1 MFRRLERRS
10 AWILVGVALV
20 VAIALP
26 TTGAG
31 GISLLIVVGALGVAV
46 VDHGARIPR
55 AVTKPSRPVA
65 RAIAI
70 GVVVVGAAAV
80 FGRVLHDAIGW
91 TMGDWGIQHAVMKSV
106 IHGLHEHHLPV
117 WSHALS
123 TGDAPLETY
132 PAMTYLIGSALAIVT
147 GSEDRLPVFLLCF
160 GIVVHTLIAIGIT
173 RLCLRVAP
181 APIAAVAGLTQLIDA
196 GGISAG
202 GVAGNLEWALV
213 HNALSQAF
221 ALFAVMAVIAAI
233 ERPRLRTTL
242 AIWVWTALAAATHP
256 SALLFLGAVM
266 VALVGASVLA
276 TDVPARRP
284 LVAAGHV
291 ALGLALAAAV
301 WMPLGE
307 RLVLYGQHFPS
318 PPRTPPELLRGLLS
332 WPAPATSFAP
342 VMYLGYLGLVAGIVS
357 RRAVPV
363 LIGFSGV
370 LLLLGLVD
378 TPYLLL
384 DAAPSQA
391 LARLGAERFHALCR
405 PFVVAG
411 AAYALA
417 IGLRAA
423 ARRWRGTTELAR
435 KRVLAAVIAI
445 GALLVV
451 RGAVP
456 YIADRA
462 AESAAAAERTVDDD
476 GRTALE
482 AWARQ
487 QMAALPPDRYA
498 RALFDIGDVHYNY
511 HLTAETGMPGFHM
524 GATPNL
530 LLRERIE
537 DLSPASL
544 RRFDVRWVII
554 ADDTDAPART
564 DLEDWERPNPKYTA
578 ATLALGD
585 PATEQR
591 FGRYVVREVPD
602 WDGAFARIERG
613 GAGGGVRVV
622 SLTDE
627 RVEVELTGTDQ
638 PALVALGIGFYPR
651 WRAHDASGKSVPVY
665 ALPSIDGGQLHVV
678 SAWVRPGKT
687 VFTVDGSLPSDTK
700 GRGLAIL
707 AGGVMIAMLVIW
719 ARRRSRARILRRMAR
734 VLQWVRGRRRRVTAV
749 AVLAVAVL
757 LPIAGVMRACRPAA
771 NVEVGVGLRGAATVS
786 ARTFDGSYEEC
797 GYSRLDGRY
806 TCPGIAAVS
815 DSVSNVVN
823 DAQANWPRHQ
833 GTWPFVTPAIFVQPL
848 STEPVEVRIETSA
861 RLDGTYWLG
870 AEGGAASV
878 TVGTDAPIALDGQR
892 EVTFDGRGNVDV
904 TIDASASTDG
914 TWVAFLRKD
923 TVEPDRPFLVAPP
936 ETPPPP

>member
-1 MFRRLERRS
+1 MVRWLERWG
-10 AWILVGVALV
+10 AWILVGAAVV
-20 VAIALP
+20 VAVALP

-31 GISLLIVVGALGVAV
+31 GIALLIVAGALGVAV
-46 VDHGARIPR
+46 VDHGARVPR
-55 AVTKPSRPVA
+55 VIAKPSKPVA
-65 RAIAI
+65 GAIAI

-80 FGRVLHDAIGW
+80 FGRVLHDHIGW
-91 TMGDWGIQHAVMKSV
+91 TMGDWGIQHAVLKDV
-106 IHGLHEHHLPV
+106 IHGLHDHHLPA

-132 PAMTYLIGSALAIVT
+132 PAMTYLIGGALAIVT
-147 GSEDRLPVFLLCF
+147 GSEDRLPLFLLCF
-160 GIVVHTLIAIGIT
+160 GVVIHALIAIGIT

-181 APIAAVAGLTQLIDA
+181 APVAAVAGLTQLIDA

-202 GVAGNLEWALV
+202 GVAGNLEWALI
-213 HNALSQAF
+213 HNALAQAF

-256 SALLFLGAVM
+256 SALLFLGAVI
-266 VALVGASVLA
+266 VALVGVAVLA
-276 TDVPARRP
+276 TDVPTRRA

-318 PPRTPPELLRGLLS
+318 PPRTPPELLQGLMS

-342 VMYLGYLGLVAGIVS
+342 IMYLGYLGLLAGIVS

-363 LIGFSGV
+363 LIGIAGA

-384 DAAPSQA
+384 DAAPSRA

-423 ARRWRGTTELAR
+423 ARRWRGTTIVAR
-435 KRVLAAVIAI
+435 KRALAAVIAI
-445 GALLVV
+445 GALVVV
-451 RGAVP
+451 RAAVP
-456 YIADRA
+456 FVADRA
-462 AESAAAAERTVDDD
+462 AESAAAAERCVDDS
-476 GRTALE
+476 GRTGLE
-482 AWARQ
+482 AWARE
-487 QMAALPPDRYA
+487 QMAALPKDRYA

-511 HLTAETGMPGFHM
+511 HLTAETGLPGFHM

-537 DLSPASL
+537 DLSPESL

-554 ADDTDAPART
+554 ADDSDDAPRT
-564 DLEDWERPNPKYTA
+564 DLEDWERPKAKYTD

-585 PATEQR
+585 PDTEQR
-591 FGRYVVREVPD
+591 FGRYVVREVPG

-613 GAGGGVRVV
+613 AGEVKVV
-622 SLTDE
+622 SLGDE

-651 WRAHDASGKSVPVY
+651 WRAHDASGTAVPVY
-665 ALPSIDGGQLHVV
+665 ALPTIDGGQLHVV
-678 SAWVRPGKT
+678 SAWVRPGRT
-687 VFTVDGSLPSDTK
+687 VFTADAALPSDRS

-719 ARRRSRARILRRMAR
+719 SRRRSRARILRRMAR
-734 VLQWVRGRRRRVTAV
+734 VVRWIRGRRRLVLSAAAV
-749 AVLAVAVL
+749 AVAAV
-757 LPIAGVMRACRPAA
+757 LPIAGLVRACRPAA
-771 NVEVGVGLRGAATVS
+771 NVEVGVGLRGVATVS
-786 ARTFDGSYEEC
+786 ARTYDGSYEEC

-806 TCPGIAAVS
+806 TCPGVAAVS
-815 DSVSNVVN
+815 DVVSNVVN
-823 DAQANWPRHQ
+823 DAQADWPRHQ
-833 GTWPFVTPAIFVQPL
+833 GTWPFVTPAIFVEPL
-848 STEPVEVRIETSA
+848 STEPVEVRIQTSA

-870 AEGGAASV
+870 AEGGGASV
-878 TVGTDAPIALDGQR
+878 TVGSDPALAIDGQR
-892 EVTFDGRGNVDV
+892 EVAFAGRGDVDV
-904 TIDASASTDG
+904 TIDASASGQG
-914 TWVAFLRKD
+914 TWVAFVRKD
-923 TVEPDRPFLVAPP
+923 TVEPDRSFLV
-936 ETPPPP
+936 PPPAAMPP